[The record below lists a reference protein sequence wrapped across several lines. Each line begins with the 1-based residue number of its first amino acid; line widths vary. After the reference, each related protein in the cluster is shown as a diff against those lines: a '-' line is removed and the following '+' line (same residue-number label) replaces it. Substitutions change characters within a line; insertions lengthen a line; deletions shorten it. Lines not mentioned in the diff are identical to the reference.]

1 MIIHHVPF
9 RPIGTATPTTAFVD
23 GETLILNE
31 QRIDLS
37 AIPDGMTLPMA
48 AIEHDLFAGPVSR
61 RNGEIELTLKLAV
74 NAGAPGYM
82 WQNGRLQVS
91 AGPVPFPLEPV
102 ESSLPAAQPQEQ
114 KSNV

>member
-9 RPIGTATPTTAFVD
+9 RPLGIATPTTAFVE
-23 GETLILNE
+23 GETLTLND

-37 AIPDGMTLPMA
+37 QIPDGMTLPMS
-48 AIEHDLFAGPVSR
+48 AIGHELFAGPVTR

-74 NAGAPGYM
+74 NAGAPAYM

-91 AGPVPFPLEPV
+91 AGPVPFPVEPIDPPNHSAKPV
-102 ESSLPAAQPQEQ
+102 EDLSD
-114 KSNV
+114 V

>member
-9 RPIGTATPTTAFVD
+9 RPIGIATPTTAFVD
-23 GETLILNE
+23 GETLIVND

-37 AIPDGMTLPMA
+37 AIPEGMTLPMA

-61 RNGEIELTLKLAV
+61 RKGEIELTLKLAV
-74 NAGAPGYM
+74 NACAPAYM
-82 WQNGRLQVS
+82 WQSGRLQVS

-102 ESSLPAAQPQEQ
+102 EPPFQAAQSQER
-114 KSNV
+114 KYDV